1 MAETDFTPEQLRR
14 RLAYATLFAA
24 VLLTPALWLLG
35 GNLVGDFVAGVWLGT
50 LAAFVMV
57 AGPMLLPDQP
67 MLSRGLVV
75 AAGIIVGGSV
85 LWISPV
91 GNTGDSA
98 RTESAAPVIAFG
110 VGAIIAHASWVGQ
123 IKRLGRQS
131 GD

>member
-24 VLLTPALWLLG
+24 AILTPALWVLG

-57 AGPMLLPDQP
+57 AGPLLVPDKP

-75 AAGIIVGGSV
+75 GTGLIVGATV
-85 LWISPV
+85 LWLSPI
-91 GNTGDSA
+91 GSA
-98 RTESAAPVIAFG
+98 TEAAKQSAAPVIAFG
-110 VGAIIAHASWVGQ
+110 AGAIIAHASWVGQ
-123 IKRLGRQS
+123 IKRLSRQS
-131 GD
+131 GE